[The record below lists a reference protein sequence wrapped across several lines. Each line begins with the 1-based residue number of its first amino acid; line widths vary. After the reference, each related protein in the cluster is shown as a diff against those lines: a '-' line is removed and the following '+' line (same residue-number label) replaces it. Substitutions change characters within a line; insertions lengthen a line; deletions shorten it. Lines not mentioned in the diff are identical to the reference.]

1 MANGLV
7 RWVALLA
14 PLLALVCA
22 SNVAHVA
29 LTPPVTP
36 ASAASYAEAVA
47 WADAHDDYVHRK
59 YARYYRRSLQPAPP
73 LNYRHDGMWT
83 ATIGVGTPPKEYQ
96 VIVDTGSA
104 DLWLSSRSYIP
115 KKSRTYKTLNKP
127 FSLTYNVGYAQGYAA
142 SDRVAIGGVVA
153 DPQYFGVVNHSEHL
167 SLPTNVTGILG
178 LALPDLSVLHAQ
190 PFWAAS
196 NLSPRVMGLYL
207 KRDPHPGQ
215 GASNKAGGVLTLGG
229 VNTSLYEGDI
239 DYIQVTDSRHW
250 QVPLNGL
257 AVGGAQIHLPRD
269 TQAFFDT
276 GTALIGGPSD
286 VVHRVYTK
294 IPGSK
299 PMPQN
304 KGHFT
309 YPCAV
314 QPNISFSFGQ
324 RKYCLNHADFRAMV
338 IQTDNDAIEGER
350 CMGAL
355 YALQGTANAKRW
367 LMGAAFMKNVYTVL
381 DGDEPRRVGLAALR
395 ETNNNG
401 TLFGPAIHTAGAASL
416 GVPVF
421 VCLLLGL
428 GSVGALLY

>member
-1 MANGLV
+1 MADGLV
-7 RWVALLA
+7 RWIALLA
-14 PLLALVCA
+14 PLLAWVCSA
-22 SNVAHVA
+22 QFVQVV
-29 LTPPVTP
+29 LTPPAAP
-36 ASAASYAEAVA
+36 ASVASFVEAAA
-47 WADAHDDYVHRK
+47 WVDAHDDYVHRK
-59 YARYYRRSLQPAPP
+59 YARYDRRDLQAAPL

-83 ATIGVGTPPKEYQ
+83 ATIDVGTPSKEYQ

-104 DLWLSSRSYIP
+104 DLWLSSRSYVP
-115 KKSRTYKTLNKP
+115 KKSRTYKALDKP
-127 FSLTYNVGYAQGYAA
+127 FSLTYNIGSVRGYAA
-142 SDRVAIGGVVA
+142 SDRVAISDVVA
-153 DPQYFGVVNHSEHL
+153 DPQYFGVVNHSENL
-167 SLPTNVTGILG
+167 TLPINVTGILG
-178 LALPDLSVLHAQ
+178 LALPDLSVLHTQ

-196 NLSPRVMGLYL
+196 SMSPRVMGLYL

-215 GASNKAGGVLTLGG
+215 GANNKAGGILTLGG
-229 VNTSLYEGDI
+229 VNASLYEGDI

-257 AVGGAQIHLPRD
+257 AVGATHIHLPRD

-286 VVHRVYTK
+286 VVHRLYAK

-309 YPCAV
+309 YPCAT

-324 RKYCLNHADFRAMV
+324 RKYYLNNADFRAMV
-338 IQTDNDAIEGER
+338 IQTDNDAIEGEQ

-355 YALQGTANAKRW
+355 FAMQGTANAKRW
-367 LMGAAFMKNVYTVL
+367 LMGASFMKNVYTIL

-416 GVPVF
+416 GVP
-421 VCLLLGL
+421 CLAGLLLGL
-428 GSVGALLY
+428 ASVGVLLY